1 MNIEEKN
8 QKPKFSD
15 SYFIKKKT
23 KVCQKYGLAGKG
35 PATKTDNLIFLSTP
49 HLVE

>member
-15 SYFIKKKT
+15 SYFIKKK
-23 KVCQKYGLAGKG
+23 KQKYVRNMA
-35 PATKTDNLIFLSTP
+35 
-49 HLVE
+49 